1 MAFVFVS
8 ILLVCFGELEVILC
22 SSVFCQCLHYCA
34 RPVVRQI
41 PRAPW
46 VSGLLAIYACRS
58 TCACSL
64 TMHSVWGVLLS
75 FSVFSSPSSPLIII
89 IGIIIVQCDR
99 CLGWGWVW
107 QAGLVAGSRVGQ
119 AFGVFLLPGLRVGG
133 SSPQVPRPGL
143 QITAGQR
150 TMSGQK

>member
-1 MAFVFVS
+1 MAFVFVT
-8 ILLVCFGELEVILC
+8 ILLVCFGELEFILC

-46 VSGLLAIYACRS
+46 VRGLLAIYACKS

-75 FSVFSSPSSPLIII
+75 FSVFSSPYSPLIII
-89 IGIIIVQCDR
+89 IGIIIVLISPLNSR
-99 CLGWGWVW
+99 FSVTGAWAR
-107 QAGLVAGSRVGQ
+107 AGCGRQGS
-119 AFGVFLLPGLRVGG
+119 
-133 SSPQVPRPGL
+133 
-143 QITAGQR
+143 
-150 TMSGQK
+150 

>member
-22 SSVFCQCLHYCA
+22 SSVFCQCLRYCA

-75 FSVFSSPSSPLIII
+75 FSVFSSPFSPLIII
-89 IGIIIVQCDR
+89 IGIIIVLISPLNSR
-99 CLGWGWVW
+99 FSVTGAW
-107 QAGLVAGSRVGQ
+107 AGAGCGRQ
-119 AFGVFLLPGLRVGG
+119 G
-133 SSPQVPRPGL
+133 S
-143 QITAGQR
+143 
-150 TMSGQK
+150 

>member
-8 ILLVCFGELEVILC
+8 ILLACFGELEVILC
-22 SSVFCQCLHYCA
+22 SSVFCQCLRYCA

-46 VSGLLAIYACRS
+46 ASGLLAIYACRS

-64 TMHSVWGVLLS
+64 TMRSVWGVLLS

-89 IGIIIVQCDR
+89 IGIIIVLISPLNSR
-99 CLGWGWVW
+99 FSVTGAWAR
-107 QAGLVAGSRVGQ
+107 AGCGTQGS
-119 AFGVFLLPGLRVGG
+119 
-133 SSPQVPRPGL
+133 
-143 QITAGQR
+143 
-150 TMSGQK
+150 